1 MFARAMRTLA
11 LVVAAVGLSF
21 PALAQDDPAPGPILV
36 VNITTDD
43 VWSGQMGLGFAR
55 RVQEDGGDVIVSLT
69 VRAVALANAN
79 VPQHTGGGSGKTPHE
94 LIADILD
101 AGGRVFVCPGC
112 TQQAGLSLDDR
123 IEGTEP
129 GSPEYRQII
138 MAPGTRIISF

>member
-1 MFARAMRTLA
+1 MFARAMRAVAVVVMAIGLA
-11 LVVAAVGLSF
+11 T
-21 PALAQDDPAPGPILV
+21 PALAQDGSTAASTLV
-36 VNITTDD
+36 VHIATDD

-55 RVQEDGGDVIVSLT
+55 RIQEDGGNVIVSLT
-69 VRAVALANAN
+69 VRAVALANAD
-79 VPQHTGGGSGKTPHE
+79 VPQHVGGGSGKTPHE

-101 AGGRVFVCPGC
+101 AGGRVFVCPSC
-112 TQQAGLSLDDR
+112 TRQAGLSLDDR